1 MASIVA
7 RICAFA
13 FGFVVVQATL
23 RSAVL
28 TVVVPRGE
36 PTRLTRETFLVMRG
50 LYDFFSRNQRT
61 VESRERTFARF
72 GPTSLL
78 ALALL
83 WVMGTVLG
91 FVPMFWAAG
100 VHDLRQCF
108 YLSGSAI
115 TTLGVRA
122 PSGGFESALAYAEA
136 IIGLGIVALLISYLP
151 TIYTLFSRR
160 EAEVV
165 KLDVRAGSPPTALE
179 MLNRYQRIG
188 WLDHLDETWLNW
200 EAWFS
205 ELEESHTSHP
215 VLVFFR
221 SQRLNSSWI
230 TCAGAVLDTTAVIVS
245 SLKLKNSPQ
254 AAVTLRSGFMALG
267 AIAKFYGVASTAD
280 IEANAPISIY
290 REEFLLLF
298 DDLAARGLPMKDDR
312 EQAWRDFA
320 GWRVNYD
327 EPLLALCALCAAP
340 ATPWSSDRIERFQ
353 RPTFFHQ
360 HWRIDPPDTPPSW

>member
-1 MASIVA
+1 MILLRVA
-7 RICAFA
+7 ALA
-13 FGFVVVQATL
+13 LGFVVVQATL
-23 RSAVL
+23 RSAIR
-28 TVVVPRGE
+28 TVVGPRGE

-50 LYDFFSRNQRT
+50 LYDFLSRRQRT

-78 ALALL
+78 VLALL
-83 WVMGTVLG
+83 WVLGTVVG

-100 VHDLRQCF
+100 VHDLKECL
-108 YLSGSAI
+108 YLSGSSI

-122 PSGGFESALAYAEA
+122 PMGGFEATLAYGEA

-151 TIYTLFSRR
+151 TLYTLFSRR

-188 WLDHLDETWLNW
+188 WLERLDETWLNW
-200 EAWFS
+200 EEWFS

-221 SQRLNSSWI
+221 SQRINSSWI
-230 TCAGAVLDTTAVIVS
+230 TCAGAVLDTTALMISCLEVA
-245 SLKLKNSPQ
+245 NSPQ
-254 AAVTLRSGFMALG
+254 AAVTLRSGFMALR
-267 AIAKFYGVASTAD
+267 AIAGFYGVPSTAD
-280 IEANAPISIY
+280 AEPNAPISIY
-290 REEFLLLF
+290 REEFFLLF
-298 DDLAARGLPMKDDR
+298 DDLAAQGLPMREDR
-312 EQAWRDFA
+312 HQAWRDFA

-340 ATPWSSDRIERFQ
+340 ATPWSSDRLQRFQ
-353 RPTFFHQ
+353 RPTFFRP
-360 HWRIDPPDTPPSW
+360 HWRIEPPDTPPSW

>member
-1 MASIVA
+1 MIVSRLA
-7 RICAFA
+7 AFA
-13 FGFVVVQATL
+13 LGFVVVQATL
-23 RSAVL
+23 RSAIR

-36 PTRLTRETFLVMRG
+36 ATRLTRKTFLVMRA
-50 LYDFFSRNQRT
+50 LYDFFRRRQRT
-61 VESRERTFARF
+61 AENGERIFARF

-78 ALALL
+78 VLALL
-83 WVMGTVLG
+83 WVLATVAG

-100 VHDLRQCF
+100 AHDLKECL
-108 YLSGSAI
+108 YLSGSSI

-122 PSGGFESALAYAEA
+122 PMGGFESALAYGEA

-188 WLDHLDETWLNW
+188 WLERLDETWLNW

-221 SQRLNSSWI
+221 SQRPDSSWI
-230 TCAGAVLDTTAVIVS
+230 TCAGAVLDTTALMMS
-245 SLKLKNSPQ
+245 CLELANSPQ
-254 AAVTLRSGFMALG
+254 AAVTLRSGFMALR
-267 AIAKFYGVASTAD
+267 AIAGFYGVAGPDDA
-280 IEANAPISIY
+280 EPNAPISIY
-290 REEFLLLF
+290 REEFFLLF
-298 DDLAARGLPMKDDR
+298 DDLAARGLPMKHDR
-312 EQAWRDFA
+312 HQAWRDFA

-340 ATPWSSDRIERFQ
+340 PTPWSSDRIHRFQ
-353 RPTFFHQ
+353 RPTLFHPR
-360 HWRIDPPDTPPSW
+360 WRIEPPDTPPSW